1 MSDTAPVAKGPHVLR
16 GMNRAAL
23 LDALRRSEGA
33 VSLTELVALT
43 SLSRPATTRS
53 VDDLVD
59 LGLVERSASRSG
71 GAVGRPAQRV
81 RFRRELGCVAGVQV
95 SAHEVHAVLADL
107 GGTLLTEV
115 RVATTAV
122 ADEVLEA
129 VLGALRT
136 VVAEDASATGLWAI
150 GIGTTGIVDT
160 GTGRIR
166 TASNIPGWSALPVT
180 ERVAEAFGCPVLID
194 NDVRLAALAERTV
207 GVARGVDTF
216 AFVHWDE
223 QVGTGLVIDGTPF
236 RGATMASGELG
247 LVDVFRDPDRATPE
261 GSLPRE
267 GVPGPF
273 ERRVST
279 LAVRALA
286 ADLATR
292 DPLVADALAGTDP
305 ADVLGALVG
314 AADAGSTEAAA
325 AVERLV
331 GWFCAGVAALVLVVD
346 PGTVVLG
353 GRTSRVGPPLADAV
367 RAELGRTTM
376 EPPRVLLSGL
386 GESAVATGAVRLAL
400 TAVDVRLGHA
410 VATP

>member
-23 LDALRRSEGA
+23 LDALRRSEGP
-33 VSLTELVALT
+33 VSLAELVALT

-59 LGLVERSASRSG
+59 LGLVERTASRSE

-81 RFRRELGCVAGVQV
+81 RFRHELGCVAGVQV

-107 GGTLLTEV
+107 GGTVVSEV
-115 RVATTAV
+115 RTATTAV
-122 ADEVLEA
+122 ADEVLGA
-129 VLGALRT
+129 VLDALRT
-136 VVAEDASATGLWAI
+136 VVAADTSATGLWAI
-150 GIGTTGIVDT
+150 GIGTTGVVDV

-180 ERVAEAFGCPVLID
+180 DRVAEAFGCPVLID

-207 GVARGVDTF
+207 GVARGIDTF

-223 QVGTGLVIDGTPF
+223 QIGTGLVIDGTPY

-247 LVDVFRDPDRATPE
+247 LVDVFRDPDGAASDGSSLRE
-261 GSLPRE
+261 GS
-267 GVPGPF
+267 PGPF

-279 LAVRALA
+279 LAVQALA
-286 ADLATR
+286 ADLAEH
-292 DPLVADALAGTDP
+292 DPLVASALVGTEP
-305 ADVLGALVG
+305 ADVLGALVR
-314 AADAGSTEAAA
+314 AADAGSAEAAA

-353 GRTSRVGPPLADAV
+353 GRTSRVGRPLADAV
-367 RAELGRTTM
+367 RTELGRRTLD
-376 EPPRVLLSGL
+376 PPRVLLSGL
-386 GESAVATGAVRLAL
+386 GDSAVATGAVRLAL
-400 TAVDVRLGHA
+400 TVVEARLGDA
-410 VATP
+410 VAAP